1 MLNAQ
6 PQSYT
11 ALDLDQEQAKPISK
25 TLQDFID
32 GNRSMND
39 VLEEVIEETDVLTIE
54 DFLSDLTDC
63 SIECQ
68 QSEVLSRLMN
78 LLAEIQK
85 SENVAKVDIKNL
97 LFELFTYL
105 VDGFSSMFI
114 FFFYLLVRVLG

>member
-6 PQSYT
+6 PQTYT

-39 VLEEVIEETDVLTIE
+39 VLEEIIEETDELTIE
-54 DFLSDLTDC
+54 EFLSDLTDC
-63 SIECQ
+63 STECQ

-85 SENVAKVDIKNL
+85 SEKVAKVDIKNL
-97 LFELFTYL
+97 LFELFTEL
-105 VDGFSSMFI
+105 VDGFSSIFI
-114 FFFYLLVRVLG
+114 FFFY

>member
-1 MLNAQ
+1 MLNAP
-6 PQSYT
+6 PQSYA
-11 ALDLDQEQAKPISK
+11 ALDLDQEEAKPISK

-32 GNRSMND
+32 GNRCMND
-39 VLEEVIEETDVLTIE
+39 VLEEVIEETDELTIE

-63 SIECQ
+63 LIECQ

-85 SENVAKVDIKNL
+85 SEKVAKVDIKNL
-97 LFELFTYL
+97 IFELFTYL

-114 FFFYLLVRVLG
+114 FFFY